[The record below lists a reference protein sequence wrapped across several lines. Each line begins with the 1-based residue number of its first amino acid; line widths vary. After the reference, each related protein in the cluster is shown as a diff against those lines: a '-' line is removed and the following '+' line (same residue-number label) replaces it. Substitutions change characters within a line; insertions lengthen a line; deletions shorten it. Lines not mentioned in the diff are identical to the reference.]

1 MASQRAMR
9 LGGSTGDSS
18 GMWRVILRTLVKV
31 REVGEVGEVRGG
43 WAADVEPPL
52 TSPNLSIIRNV
63 PLRAAAAIRPTRR
76 GAPIVPALARARR
89 VHGPGR
95 LAQASL
101 RDRDP
106 PAQRHGGAAPWA
118 GGEKTDAGPA
128 DPGRADARP
137 GNGVGPPPP
146 PRPHRH

>member
-31 REVGEVGEVRGG
+31 REVGEVRGG

-52 TSPNLSIIRNV
+52 ASPTLSIIRNV
-63 PLRAAAAIRPTRR
+63 PLRAAAAIRPPRR
-76 GAPIVPALARARR
+76 GAPVVPALARARR

-106 PAQRHGGAAPWA
+106 PAQRHGGAAP
-118 GGEKTDAGPA
+118 GPGA
-128 DPGRADARP
+128 E
-137 GNGVGPPPP
+137 
-146 PRPHRH
+146 